1 MSKFLKLEI
10 KQKNC
15 TGLYLKVEDDFQ
27 KELKNITDINKYL
40 KDNQTV
46 TLQLRQKVDYK
57 RGKKNF
63 IFFYNETKEDFS
75 KMIVSSFNSIF
86 SIIEASKLD
95 IKEKV
100 LRRMHLATQMHKH
113 LAS

>member
-15 TGLYLKVEDDFQ
+15 TGLYLKVEDNFQ

-46 TLQLRQKVDYK
+46 TLQLRQKLENK

-63 IFFYNETKEDFS
+63 TGEFGFTAGKNRELNNSTWNLTTKKLWPWVKGSEED
-75 KMIVSSFNSIF
+75 
-86 SIIEASKLD
+86 
-95 IKEKV
+95 
-100 LRRMHLATQMHKH
+100 
-113 LAS
+113 

>member
-15 TGLYLKVEDDFQ
+15 TGLYLKVEDNFQ

-46 TLQLRQKVDYK
+46 TLQLGVTTVNGNYCTV
-57 RGKKNF
+57 GV
-63 IFFYNETKEDFS
+63 I
-75 KMIVSSFNSIF
+75 
-86 SIIEASKLD
+86 
-95 IKEKV
+95 
-100 LRRMHLATQMHKH
+100 
-113 LAS
+113 

>member
-40 KDNQTV
+40 
-46 TLQLRQKVDYK
+46 
-57 RGKKNF
+57 NF
-63 IFFYNETKEDFS
+63 RT
-75 KMIVSSFNSIF
+75 
-86 SIIEASKLD
+86 
-95 IKEKV
+95 
-100 LRRMHLATQMHKH
+100 
-113 LAS
+113 